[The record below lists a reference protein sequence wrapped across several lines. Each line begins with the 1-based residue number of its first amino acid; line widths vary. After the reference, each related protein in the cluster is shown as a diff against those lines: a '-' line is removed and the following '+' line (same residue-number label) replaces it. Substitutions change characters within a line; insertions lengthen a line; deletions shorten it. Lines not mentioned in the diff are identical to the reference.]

1 MTLIIPR
8 PPMTVPHSRLKVQK
22 SCWVM
27 TRPLM
32 KVPWKLKMH
41 KSKWMRTRPLMKEPW
56 KKRMNLPVTRMINGI
71 MADRRASNPLHKRF
85 FLCSAREY
93 FRAFLPAYLP
103 TVHTYLPT
111 YLLYIYHQSIP
122 NPKTNLISTDY
133 ATAQW
138 QLPCPPSSPAPSR

>member
-8 PPMTVPHSRLKVQK
+8 PRMTRPHSRPKVQK
-22 SCWVM
+22 SSWVM

-41 KSKWMRTRPLMKEPW
+41 KSRWMRTRPLMKGPW
-56 KKRMNLPVTRMINGI
+56 KKRTNLPVTRMIIGI

-85 FLCSAREY
+85 SLCSAREY
-93 FRAFLPAYLP
+93 FFEIP
-103 TVHTYLPT
+103 TYLPT
-111 YLLYIYHQSIP
+111 SLLLYIYHQSIP
-122 NPKTNLISTDY
+122 KPKTNLISTDY

-138 QLPCPPSSPAPSR
+138 QLPCPPSSPALSR